1 MCTVNLYSFAE
12 FQQGLGR
19 FDFASSFVV
28 LYDSVSGT
36 FCGLKLH
43 AHFVRRK
50 NDSTWFKDINCLG
63 LPRILMCDHV
73 CCCLQ
78 TSFHSLIPRIDLDPA
93 GSETIVATWPQ
104 WNLSYS
110 LAKAVRKMTIFSR
123 FWHNK
128 VVQLAT
134 SLVCNL
140 LSKFDCQHSSASQF
154 LARIVRW
161 DQKYLSPW
169 LLRFVSPTSSPRRDV
184 DAEDSCSCLSF
195 AGMTIETGYENL
207 RNRQFIPKLE

>member
-1 MCTVNLYSFAE
+1 
-12 FQQGLGR
+12 
-19 FDFASSFVV
+19 
-28 LYDSVSGT
+28 
-36 FCGLKLH
+36 
-43 AHFVRRK
+43 
-50 NDSTWFKDINCLG
+50 
-63 LPRILMCDHV
+63 
-73 CCCLQ
+73 
-78 TSFHSLIPRIDLDPA
+78 
-93 GSETIVATWPQ
+93 
-104 WNLSYS
+104 
-110 LAKAVRKMTIFSR
+110 MTIFSC

-195 AGMTIETGYENL
+195 AGMTIETDYENL
-207 RNRQFIPKLE
+207 RNRQFIPNLSKNEYNFEYSYRNLMQVLVPVFLQICSSQAQNGGSDDARTVRVNTSYTTCELGAPGEFFPASEVCSDGLDSKVARHESHKAFGAARIRPLLLVFD